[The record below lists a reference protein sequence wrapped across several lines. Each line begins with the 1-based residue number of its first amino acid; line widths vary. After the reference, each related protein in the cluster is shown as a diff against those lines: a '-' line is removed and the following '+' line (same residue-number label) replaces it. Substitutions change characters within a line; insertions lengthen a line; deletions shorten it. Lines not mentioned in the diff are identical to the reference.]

1 TSDSTTVVS
10 YKKQV
15 VIDDQ
20 LCVLDVLEAAGQ
32 EEHTPLCDQWIRDGE
47 GFLLVYSISSHST
60 FEQVERLRDQIVR
73 IKGSKKIPLI
83 LVGNKCGEHVEQE
96 ISKEEGMNMAKRLGC
111 EFFESSAKT
120 SINIERPF
128 YTVVQ
133 MIRQKEEKRFKNQ
146 IKREHILFHNYNS
159 FQNIEFIDDGS
170 FGTISR
176 ASSKHHH
183 GLVALKSIN
192 IDQKYTFEQLINEA
206 KQHHKVELHSN
217 ILRFYGITKEKKH
230 KKNYM
235 FVLEYAN
242 NGNLCNY
249 LKANFNIMDWGTKLK
264 FAKQIVSAVR
274 HLHENKIVHRD
285 LHSKNILIHNGNI
298 KICDF
303 GISKSLLGPSIEA
316 SKGIGTIKYSD
327 PQYLNDAENYSRNEK
342 SDIYSIGVLLWEI
355 SSGHAP
361 FADKSI
367 KFQDLTLAIISDVR
381 EAIIKGTPR
390 KYAEIYTGNNEKAC
404 WQGKPDSRPHIHQV
418 MQDLDD
424 VDISDTIEDIV
435 SLAYQTNNEL
445 ENDDSLH
452 SKELPLL
459 T

>member
-1 TSDSTTVVS
+1 
-10 YKKQV
+10 
-15 VIDDQ
+15 
-20 LCVLDVLEAAGQ
+20 
-32 EEHTPLCDQWIRDGE
+32 
-47 GFLLVYSISSHST
+47 
-60 FEQVERLRDQIVR
+60 
-73 IKGSKKIPLI
+73 
-83 LVGNKCGEHVEQE
+83 
-96 ISKEEGMNMAKRLGC
+96 
-111 EFFESSAKT
+111 
-120 SINIERPF
+120 
-128 YTVVQ
+128 
-133 MIRQKEEKRFKNQ
+133 EEKRFKNQ

-217 ILRFYGITKEKKH
+217 ILRFYGITKES
-230 KKNYM
+230 
-235 FVLEYAN
+235 V
-242 NGNLCNY
+242 
-249 LKANFNIMDWGTKLK
+249 
-264 FAKQIVSAVR
+264 
-274 HLHENKIVHRD
+274 
-285 LHSKNILIHNGNI
+285 
-298 KICDF
+298 
-303 GISKSLLGPSIEA
+303 
-316 SKGIGTIKYSD
+316 
-327 PQYLNDAENYSRNEK
+327 
-342 SDIYSIGVLLWEI
+342 
-355 SSGHAP
+355 GHAP

>member
-1 TSDSTTVVS
+1 MSYKLVVLGDINVGKTAFTIQTSDSTTVVS

-32 EEHTPLCDQWIRDGE
+32 GRKKFKVSNDN
-47 GFLLVYSISSHST
+47 Y
-60 FEQVERLRDQIVR
+60 QIVR

-217 ILRFYGITKEKKH
+217 ILRFYGITKES
-230 KKNYM
+230 
-235 FVLEYAN
+235 V
-242 NGNLCNY
+242 
-249 LKANFNIMDWGTKLK
+249 
-264 FAKQIVSAVR
+264 
-274 HLHENKIVHRD
+274 
-285 LHSKNILIHNGNI
+285 
-298 KICDF
+298 
-303 GISKSLLGPSIEA
+303 
-316 SKGIGTIKYSD
+316 
-327 PQYLNDAENYSRNEK
+327 
-342 SDIYSIGVLLWEI
+342 
-355 SSGHAP
+355 GHAP

-367 KFQDLTLAIISDVR
+367 TSKCIIVAIILGER
-381 EAIIKGTPR
+381 ETIIKGTPK
-390 KYAEIYTGNNEKAC
+390 KYAEIYTAC
-404 WQGKPDSRPHIHQV
+404 WQGKPDLRPHIHEV
-418 MQDLDD
+418 MQDLDS
-424 VDISDTIEDIV
+424 VDITNTVEDIV
-435 SLAYQTNNEL
+435 DQTNNEL
-445 ENDDSLH
+445 QIDGLLNSTEPSFSAQIDSLNNH
-452 SKELPLL
+452 LREGKLKNDLLYSTEFPLSA
-459 T
+459 

>member
-1 TSDSTTVVS
+1 MSYKLVVLGDINVGKTAFTIQTSDSTTVVS

-327 PQYLNDAENYSRNEK
+327 PQYLNDAENYN
-342 SDIYSIGVLLWEI
+342 
-355 SSGHAP
+355 
-361 FADKSI
+361 
-367 KFQDLTLAIISDVR
+367 LTLAIISDVR